1 MYKSGGIL
9 MLFGVIISVAVIAG
23 IVWYVNNQ
31 IPKHLKK
38 REWLTR
44 YVALI
49 LAALLG
55 VFIVDM
61 LVSWDV
67 QLMNDSMRHDLFD
80 LIKNIVLV
88 VFGYQFASNQSNN
101 QDENNQD
108 RESGN

>member
-1 MYKSGGIL
+1 MYSSGGFLMVLGIL
-9 MLFGVIISVAVIAG
+9 LSLGFILG

-38 REWLTR
+38 KEWLTR
-44 YVALI
+44 YVALV

-67 QLMNDSMRHDLFD
+67 KLMNDSMRHDLFD

-101 QDENNQD
+101 QDEI
-108 RESGN
+108 ESDK

>member
-1 MYKSGGIL
+1 MYGSGGFL
-9 MLFGVIISVAVIAG
+9 MVIGVLISIATIAG
-23 IVWYVNNQ
+23 IVRYVNSQ
-31 IPKHLKK
+31 IPKYLKK

-67 QLMNDSMRHDLFD
+67 QLMSDAMRHDLFD

-88 VFGYQFASNQSNN
+88 VFGYQFASNQTNN
-101 QDENNQD
+101 KDDIETD
-108 RESGN
+108 K

>member
-1 MYKSGGIL
+1 MYSSGGFLMVLGVLLSLSFIL
-9 MLFGVIISVAVIAG
+9 G

-38 REWLTR
+38 KEWLTR
-44 YVALI
+44 YVALV

-67 QLMNDSMRHDLFD
+67 KLMDDGMRHDLFD

-101 QDENNQD
+101 QDEI
-108 RESGN
+108 ESDK

>member
-1 MYKSGGIL
+1 MYGSGGIL
-9 MLFGVIISVAVIAG
+9 MVVGILISIATIAG
-23 IVWYVNNQ
+23 IVWYVNSQ
-31 IPKHLKK
+31 IPKYLKK

-67 QLMNDSMRHDLFD
+67 KLMNDEMRHDLFD

-101 QDENNQD
+101 NDDVEI
-108 RESGN
+108 EK

>member
-1 MYKSGGIL
+1 MYGSGGIL
-9 MLFGVIISVAVIAG
+9 MVTGILISIATIAG
-23 IVWYVNNQ
+23 IVWYVNSQ

-67 QLMNDSMRHDLFD
+67 QLMSDAMRHDLFD

-88 VFGYQFASNQSNN
+88 VFGYQFASNQTNN
-101 QDENNQD
+101 KDDIETD
-108 RESGN
+108 K

>member
-1 MYKSGGIL
+1 MYSSGGFLMVLGVLLSLGFIL
-9 MLFGVIISVAVIAG
+9 G

-38 REWLTR
+38 KEWLTR
-44 YVALI
+44 YVALV

-67 QLMNDSMRHDLFD
+67 KLMNDSMRHDLFD

-101 QDENNQD
+101 QDEI
-108 RESGN
+108 ESDK

>member
-1 MYKSGGIL
+1 MVTGIL
-9 MLFGVIISVAVIAG
+9 ISIATIAG
-23 IVWYVNNQ
+23 IVWYVNSQ

-67 QLMNDSMRHDLFD
+67 QLMSDAMRHDLFD

-88 VFGYQFASNQSNN
+88 VFGYQFASNQTNN
-101 QDENNQD
+101 KDDIETD
-108 RESGN
+108 K

>member
-1 MYKSGGIL
+1 MYSSGGFSMVL
-9 MLFGVIISVAVIAG
+9 GVILSLGFILG

-38 REWLTR
+38 KEWLTR
-44 YVALI
+44 YVALV

-67 QLMNDSMRHDLFD
+67 KLMDDSMRHDLFD

-101 QDENNQD
+101 QDEI
-108 RESGN
+108 ESDK

>member
-1 MYKSGGIL
+1 MYGSGGIL
-9 MLFGVIISVAVIAG
+9 MVTGILISIATIAG
-23 IVWYVNNQ
+23 IVWYVNSQ

-67 QLMNDSMRHDLFD
+67 QLMSDAMRHDLFD

-88 VFGYQFASNQSNN
+88 VFGYQFARNQTNN
-101 QDENNQD
+101 KDDIETD
-108 RESGN
+108 K

>member
-1 MYKSGGIL
+1 MYSSGGFLMVLGVLLSLGFIL
-9 MLFGVIISVAVIAG
+9 G

-38 REWLTR
+38 KEWLTR
-44 YVALI
+44 YVALV

-61 LVSWDV
+61 LISWDV
-67 QLMNDSMRHDLFD
+67 KLMDDSMRHDLFD

-101 QDENNQD
+101 QDEI
-108 RESGN
+108 ESDK

>member
-1 MYKSGGIL
+1 MYNAGGIL
-9 MLFGVIISVAVIAG
+9 MVVGVIISLIVIGG

-31 IPKHLKK
+31 IPKYLKK

-61 LVSWDV
+61 MVSWDV
-67 QLMNDSMRHDLFD
+67 QLMDDGMRHDLFD

-88 VFGYQFASNQSNN
+88 VFGYQFASNQSNSK
-101 QDENNQD
+101 DEID
-108 RESGN
+108 EDKK

>member
-1 MYKSGGIL
+1 MYGSGGI
-9 MLFGVIISVAVIAG
+9 MMVVGVLISIGTIAG
-23 IVWYVNNQ
+23 VVWYVNSQ
-31 IPKHLKK
+31 IPKYLKK

-61 LVSWDV
+61 LISWDV
-67 QLMNDSMRHDLFD
+67 KLMNDEMRHDLFD

-101 QDENNQD
+101 NDDVEIK
-108 RESGN
+108 

>member
-1 MYKSGGIL
+1 MYSSGGFL
-9 MLFGVIISVAVIAG
+9 MVLGVILSLGFILG

-38 REWLTR
+38 KEWLTK
-44 YVALI
+44 YVALV

-67 QLMNDSMRHDLFD
+67 KLMDDSMRHDLFD

-101 QDENNQD
+101 QDEI
-108 RESGN
+108 ESDK

>member
-1 MYKSGGIL
+1 MYGSGGIMMVVGIL
-9 MLFGVIISVAVIAG
+9 ISIATIAG
-23 IVWYVNNQ
+23 IVWYVNSQ
-31 IPKHLKK
+31 IPKYLKK

-61 LVSWDV
+61 LISWDV
-67 QLMNDSMRHDLFD
+67 KLMNDEMRHDLFD

-101 QDENNQD
+101 NDDVEIK
-108 RESGN
+108 

>member
-1 MYKSGGIL
+1 MYSSGGFL
-9 MLFGVIISVAVIAG
+9 MVLGVILSLGFILG

-38 REWLTR
+38 KEWLTR
-44 YVALI
+44 YVALV

-67 QLMNDSMRHDLFD
+67 KLMDDSMRHDLFD

-101 QDENNQD
+101 QDEI
-108 RESGN
+108 ESDK

>member
-1 MYKSGGIL
+1 MVL
-9 MLFGVIISVAVIAG
+9 GVILSLGFILG

-38 REWLTR
+38 KEWLTR
-44 YVALI
+44 YVALV

-67 QLMNDSMRHDLFD
+67 KLMDDSMRHDLFD

-101 QDENNQD
+101 QDEI
-108 RESGN
+108 ESDK

>member
-1 MYKSGGIL
+1 MYSSGGFL
-9 MLFGVIISVAVIAG
+9 MVLGVILSLGFILG

-38 REWLTR
+38 KEWLTR
-44 YVALI
+44 YVALV

-61 LVSWDV
+61 LISWDV
-67 QLMNDSMRHDLFD
+67 KLMDDSMRHDLFD

-101 QDENNQD
+101 QDEI
-108 RESGN
+108 ESDK

>member
-9 MLFGVIISVAVIAG
+9 MLFGVILSIGVIAG
-23 IVWYVNNQ
+23 IVWYVNSQ

-44 YVALI
+44 YVALV

-101 QDENNQD
+101 KDDIETD
-108 RESGN
+108 K

>member
-1 MYKSGGIL
+1 MYSSGGFL
-9 MLFGVIISVAVIAG
+9 MVLGVILSLGFILG

-31 IPKHLKK
+31 IPKYLKK
-38 REWLTR
+38 KEWLTR
-44 YVALI
+44 YVALV

-61 LVSWDV
+61 LISWDV
-67 QLMNDSMRHDLFD
+67 KLMDDSMRHDLFD

-101 QDENNQD
+101 QDEI
-108 RESGN
+108 ESDK

>member
-1 MYKSGGIL
+1 MYGSGGIL
-9 MLFGVIISVAVIAG
+9 MVTGILISIATIAG
-23 IVWYVNNQ
+23 IVWYVNSQ

-44 YVALI
+44 YVAII

-67 QLMNDSMRHDLFD
+67 QLMSDAMRHDLFD

-88 VFGYQFASNQSNN
+88 VFGYQFASNQTNN
-101 QDENNQD
+101 KDDIEPD
-108 RESGN
+108 K

>member
-1 MYKSGGIL
+1 MVV
-9 MLFGVIISVAVIAG
+9 GVLISIATIAG
-23 IVWYVNNQ
+23 IVWYVNSQ
-31 IPKHLKK
+31 IPKYLKK

-61 LVSWDV
+61 LISWDV
-67 QLMNDSMRHDLFD
+67 KLMNDEMRHDLFD

-88 VFGYQFASNQSNN
+88 VFGYQFASNQPNN
-101 QDENNQD
+101 NDDIEI
-108 RESGN
+108 EK

>member
-1 MYKSGGIL
+1 MYSSGGFL
-9 MLFGVIISVAVIAG
+9 MLLGVLLSLGFILG

-38 REWLTR
+38 KEWLTR
-44 YVALI
+44 YVALV

-61 LVSWDV
+61 LISWDV
-67 QLMNDSMRHDLFD
+67 KLMDDSMRHDLFD

-101 QDENNQD
+101 QDEI
-108 RESGN
+108 ESDK